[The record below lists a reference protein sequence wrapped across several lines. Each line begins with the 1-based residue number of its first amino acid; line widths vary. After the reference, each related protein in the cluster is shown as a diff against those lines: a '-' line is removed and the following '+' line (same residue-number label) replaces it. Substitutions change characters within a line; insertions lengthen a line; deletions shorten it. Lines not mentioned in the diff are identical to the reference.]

1 MAMLRL
7 RRREADVPD
16 VASAATSDDPIVDL
30 FSELDDLKAQVY
42 RQNRML
48 RQHDGRVVRER
59 AAAQADEHRRLL
71 VAVRA
76 LATAIGED
84 PDAGP
89 EAKACAA
96 RFEAALRR
104 LEPEPPLA
112 LG

>member
-7 RRREADVPD
+7 RRREAVE
-16 VASAATSDDPIVDL
+16 AGQATASDDPIVDL
-30 FSELDDLKAQVY
+30 FAELDELKAQIY

-59 AAAQADEHRRLL
+59 AAAQADEHRRML

-76 LATAIGED
+76 LAVAVAAD
-84 PDAGP
+84 PAASP

-96 RFEAALRR
+96 RFEAAVRR
-104 LEPEPPLA
+104 LEPEPPPVA
-112 LG
+112 